1 MSQLG
6 RIGGGVLKDNLLRDG
21 SNLNFKNTS
30 GSTALIH
37 LDVVNGRVGI
47 NTESPAATYALDVP
61 SAIRTTGVNADY
73 LNIQNFT
80 IDTNRI
86 YQNSGDINLDAT
98 NNIFLAGLQ
107 TDNLTINFNSIRSN
121 QSNENI
127 ILDPSGTGSVEIYSD
142 WNITGN
148 LHSTG
153 NITFG
158 GDLTLGDSDDDSI
171 TFQSDVNSHLLPD
184 VNDVSELG
192 STTKY
197 WNQTHT
203 NVLNSASLSSASLT
217 IDTNVIKINQTDGNL
232 TLNHTDASRKV
243 RLDSVDVLNDTISS
257 SATDI
262 DVVTAG
268 ELIFNSTTAVLLPA
282 GTSAQR
288 PTNAG
293 GLRYNTDTGLYE
305 GRAPT
310 GYVSFGGV
318 YSDDAATNVTAHPTN
333 DTILFRANNIA
344 SGSID
349 SQGINLTGLLVDSV
363 SANANTIT
371 TDSGNT
377 NLNFTPNGTGS
388 VVIDSIKF
396 EQGNIT
402 NTTNGALEFIPTG
415 QGYFK
420 SGGTGGMVIP
430 YGTTANRI
438 PNPAIG
444 DTRWNTDTSTLESWD
459 GTQYVLSAGQGGTVS
474 EEYMN
479 ELSLQ
484 YTIILG

>member
-203 NVLNSASLSSASLT
+203 NVLNSASL
-217 IDTNVIKINQTDGNL
+217 
-232 TLNHTDASRKV
+232 
-243 RLDSVDVLNDTISS
+243 
-257 SATDI
+257 
-262 DVVTAG
+262 
-268 ELIFNSTTAVLLPA
+268 
-282 GTSAQR
+282 
-288 PTNAG
+288 
-293 GLRYNTDTGLYE
+293 
-305 GRAPT
+305 
-310 GYVSFGGV
+310 
-318 YSDDAATNVTAHPTN
+318 
-333 DTILFRANNIA
+333 
-344 SGSID
+344 
-349 SQGINLTGLLVDSV
+349 
-363 SANANTIT
+363 
-371 TDSGNT
+371 
-377 NLNFTPNGTGS
+377 
-388 VVIDSIKF
+388 
-396 EQGNIT
+396 
-402 NTTNGALEFIPTG
+402 
-415 QGYFK
+415 
-420 SGGTGGMVIP
+420 
-430 YGTTANRI
+430 
-438 PNPAIG
+438 
-444 DTRWNTDTSTLESWD
+444 
-459 GTQYVLSAGQGGTVS
+459 
-474 EEYMN
+474 
-479 ELSLQ
+479 
-484 YTIILG
+484 